1 MESSIEAIRTKRSIR
16 TFTGE
21 PIPNETLQELITL
34 GTMAS
39 TGSNLQPWGF
49 VVIQDEAELD
59 ALAQEIKEYVLT
71 HLKEFPHFASY
82 EDALNNPDYHVLN
95 HATAMIFIYGN
106 SNSHWYVYDGS
117 LAAGNIML
125 AAQEMGIG
133 TCWIG
138 WCETICNSPE
148 FKKKYN
154 VPEEFELVT
163 GLSCGYME
171 KKLSPPKRK
180 PPVIFHL

>member
-1 MESSIEAIRTKRSIR
+1 MNSSIETIRSKRSIR
-16 TFTGE
+16 AFTGE
-21 PIPNETLQELITL
+21 RIPDETLKELITL

-59 ALAQEIKEYVLT
+59 ALARDIKEYL
-71 HLKEFPHFASY
+71 LSNLAQFPHLASY
-82 EDALNNPDYHVLN
+82 ETALKNPDYHVLN
-95 HATAMIFIYGN
+95 HATAMIFIYGD

-125 AAQEMGIG
+125 AAHDMGIG

-138 WCETICNSPE
+138 YCETFCNLPE

-154 VPEEFELVT
+154 VPEEFELVSA
-163 GLSCGYME
+163 LSCGYMD

-180 PPVIFHL
+180 PPVIFHM